1 MFKFLVGLS
10 LVSATLVASNFSLKS
25 TDELLNMRGTLT
37 TQQER
42 KALHNELRVRER
54 TMTQEQKK
62 IFNKRPANAGQG
74 RGMGRGNRDGQGRGM
89 GQNRGGGYGG
99 GRR

>member
-1 MFKFLVGLS
+1 MFKFLVGIS
-10 LVSATLVASNFSLKS
+10 LVSATLLASNLSMKS

-42 KALHNELRVRER
+42 TALHNELRVRER
-54 TMTQEQKK
+54 TMTQEQKRT
-62 IFNKRPANAGQG
+62 FSKRPANAGQG
-74 RGMGRGNRDGQGRGM
+74 RGMGRSNRNGQGRGM
-89 GQNRGGGYGG
+89 GQNRGGGA